1 MNDKAI
7 NSISNLTTLK
17 ILFNFYIQP
26 PIPCFHAME
35 RNVAKHVKYLVIKM
49 WENAMIKDIVFHSHG
64 LDYLVVS

>member
-1 MNDKAI
+1 MIKLYIKPYYTKNTI
-7 NSISNLTTLK
+7 Q
-17 ILFNFYIQP
+17 FYIQP

-35 RNVAKHVKYLVIKM
+35 RNVAKHVKDLVKKT